1 MLENELMKFD
11 SEKYSYYAL
20 IGAAFLTPFT
30 LPGGRFAVALAL
42 VLLLINNIRTKKF
55 PLFPPVAWI
64 ALAWIVLACIV
75 TINGVNPD
83 RGIPRLE
90 KLLWFAAIP
99 VTTCLVCNASRL
111 RMMMHA
117 FIAGGVV
124 LSLDVMIMNT
134 LRAFKAFRAG
144 EFPSLTGAIIH
155 EGSMTDGQILACT
168 ILVTLAV
175 IVVRKAAK
183 SPLIWAVLA
192 LLVQLSAMVL
202 NFKRGS
208 WITVLAMVAIFIA
221 IKVNWKSLL
230 ILFAAVL
237 LALMLPPVQTRL
249 ASLKSEFNPDGG
261 GRATMWVVIAPELI
275 KEYPGGI
282 GYKSLTPE
290 IMHDIFWRVEKDR
303 DHLHSNLLQ
312 VLVATG
318 WAGLVLY
325 LAWMARAFWDGCR
338 FIYLSKDDPDGE
350 KTYALGLTLMLLA
363 LYVNGLV
370 EYNFGDAE
378 IVLLYG
384 LIMGMLAA
392 GVRRYKIKS

>member
-1 MLENELMKFD
+1 M
-11 SEKYSYYAL
+11 
-20 IGAAFLTPFT
+20 
-30 LPGGRFAVALAL
+30 
-42 VLLLINNIRTKKF
+42 
-55 PLFPPVAWI
+55 
-64 ALAWIVLACIV
+64 
-75 TINGVNPD
+75 
-83 RGIPRLE
+83 
-90 KLLWFAAIP
+90 
-99 VTTCLVCNASRL
+99 
-111 RMMMHA
+111 
-117 FIAGGVV
+117 V

-134 LRAFKAFRAG
+134 LRAFKTFRAG

-192 LLVQLSAMVL
+192 LVVQLSAMVL

-230 ILFAAVL
+230 ILVAAVVV
-237 LALMLPPVQTRL
+237 ALMLPPVQTRL

-338 FIYLSKDDPDGE
+338 FIYLSKDHPDGE
-350 KTYALGLTLMLLA
+350 NTYALGLTLMLLV
-363 LYVNGLV
+363 LYLSGLV
-370 EYNFGDAE
+370 EYNFADAE

-392 GVRRYKIKS
+392 GVRRYKINSVK